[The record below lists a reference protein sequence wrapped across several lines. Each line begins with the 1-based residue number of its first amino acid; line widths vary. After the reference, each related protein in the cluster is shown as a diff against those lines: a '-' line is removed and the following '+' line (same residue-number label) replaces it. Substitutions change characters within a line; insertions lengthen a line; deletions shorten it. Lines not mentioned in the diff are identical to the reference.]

1 MADKETVKR
10 VQEII
15 SSAFPNN
22 KDDEYTPGAVESA
35 FSQLEDLGPAALEA
49 VSVMLT
55 DSRIHKLLVAAGEPA
70 FKYLEHALKE
80 GKRSEQDTAVQILGE
95 IPSIEML
102 ESVMRNRRCDENVRA
117 EAACQLGLNQ
127 EIEILGKALTEGE
140 EGLRVAAAKG
150 LDAIIL
156 RIHPG
161 QQPDASHEPVISL
174 FIKALEDGN
183 ATVRQ
188 YAVNNL
194 ERVGRLTVDMITKA
208 LHDESAD
215 VRKGAVWALFNVGID
230 QSTSLLLAE
239 AVEDK
244 TALISDIAIDNI
256 TRWDN
261 RKRIQPRVL
270 ADAIIDILV
279 LRESNLPSQKFNPE
293 RTARAIQQT
302 IDLSPPLRERI
313 LTRLCDLAYGHEDS
327 VRTRSVRVARRLGQA
342 DFLALVQERSAEKPS
357 AARAIL
363 RLLGDYSDTDVI
375 IRQLAEAAPGDVQSI
390 AALQTKLLQEYYE
403 NALEQTK
410 TSFKWAVVSTMI
422 GLGCLVLTVVYLLI
436 TVLIATE
443 PPDLLGILAGISS
456 VLSQFIAGGQF
467 WLYDRAGKRL
477 AQSQMQLYQ
486 VQRFQLANNVCES
499 LEGELQQRTRSEL
512 VKLIAD
518 VESDAVELPMAAIEP
533 SVGSTS

>member
-1 MADKETVKR
+1 MADKEMVKR

-49 VSVMLT
+49 VNVMLSN
-55 DSRIHKLLVAAGEPA
+55 SRIHKLLVAAGEPA

-80 GKRSEQDTAVQILGE
+80 GERSEQDKAVQILGE

-102 ESVMRNRRCDENVRA
+102 ESVMRNRQYDENVRA
-117 EAACQLGLNQ
+117 GAACQLGLNQ
-127 EIEILGKALTEGE
+127 EIEILGKTLTERE
-140 EGLRVAAAKG
+140 EELRVAAVKG
-150 LDAIIL
+150 LNAVMI

-194 ERVGRLTVDMITKA
+194 GRVGRLTVDMITKA
-208 LHDESAD
+208 LHDESPD
-215 VRKGAVWALFNVGID
+215 VRKGAVWALFNAGIN
-230 QSTSLLLAE
+230 QSKSTSLLIAE
-239 AVEDK
+239 AIEDR
-244 TALISDIAIDNI
+244 TAEISEIAIGNI
-256 TRWDN
+256 SGWG
-261 RKRIQPRVL
+261 KKSIQPQVL

-279 LRESNLPSQKFNPE
+279 LRESNLLSQKFNPE

-302 IDLSPPLRERI
+302 INLSPPVRERI

-422 GLGCLVLTVVYLLI
+422 GLGCLVLTVAYL
-436 TVLIATE
+436 LIATE

-512 VKLIAD
+512 VMLIAD
-518 VESDAVELPMAAIEP
+518 AESGAVELPMAAIEP
-533 SVGSTS
+533 SVGNTS